1 MEITRKNNIS
11 AFQMLLRLR
20 RLTSADKIAQVW
32 WNSAFVLLI
41 LAAVGDSFTFMMIA
55 ALNTALATDYRLK
68 NEKNKG

>member
-20 RLTSADKIAQVW
+20 RLISADKIAQIW

-41 LAAVGDSFTFMMIA
+41 LTAVGDSFTFMMIA

-68 NEKNKG
+68 NEKDKS